1 MHDRRDFLRLGVGS
15 TLASVAIGDLRAAAE
30 PQIRRD
36 VRLGHQ
42 VFVSCGVCVG
52 PRLTHRRLYFL
63 GFLVGDSY
71 LAWLGAAHSAS
82 LSVLRYAERFPKFSL
97 AAR

>member
-36 VRLGHQ
+36 VRN
-42 VFVSCGVCVG
+42 C
-52 PRLTHRRLYFL
+52 
-63 GFLVGDSY
+63 
-71 LAWLGAAHSAS
+71 
-82 LSVLRYAERFPKFSL
+82 
-97 AAR
+97 